1 VNFRAEGRSCASQG
15 IGLEAV
21 MSKATLLFLM
31 FMSYA
36 VTDPKGFFDTV
47 SPYVHGVGTRLSS
60 ILDVNRIF
68 PTLFNSKA
76 R

>member
-1 VNFRAEGRSCASQG
+1 
-15 IGLEAV
+15 

-36 VTDPKGFFDTV
+36 VTDPKSIFDAV
-47 SPYVHGVGTRLSS
+47 SPYVHGVGTRLNYV
-60 ILDVNRIF
+60 LDVNRIF